1 PPPRR
6 TSTRRSAVQGY
17 RPRSPSPPPGHSVR
31 LRTPIIRAPQTADC
45 DVRHRPRTGRST
57 KVELKARLAH
67 RRPCPIPEARAHRSR
82 PRGSAPVTVPP
93 TGTPVM
99 SNELSMRERLLEVL
113 APSAGERILE
123 VGCGTGYYALHVAR
137 DLVPAG
143 SLEIVD
149 TQPQV
154 LDEAIRGAREQRLV
168 NVAATLG
175 DARYLPY
182 DTDEFDAAYLVAALG
197 DAQDPDTAMGE
208 LARVVRPRGRVVV
221 GELPADTP
229 RV

>member
-1 PPPRR
+1 
-6 TSTRRSAVQGY
+6 
-17 RPRSPSPPPGHSVR
+17 
-31 LRTPIIRAPQTADC
+31 
-45 DVRHRPRTGRST
+45 
-57 KVELKARLAH
+57 
-67 RRPCPIPEARAHRSR
+67 
-82 PRGSAPVTVPP
+82 VTVPP
-93 TGTPVM
+93 TGTPVL

-197 DAQDPDTAMGE
+197 DAQDPDTALRE
-208 LARVVRPRGRVVV
+208 LARVVRPRGRIVV
-221 GELPADTP
+221 GELHGDPH
-229 RV
+229 RVGFTALRASSARAGLEVARSVDAGFGYFAVLERERRLLRAAR